1 MAEQFDWADDE
12 AMADL
17 PLRGIEPYE
26 IRQALEYE
34 GPRLRRDLGADVFG
48 VYSRTW
54 AGRYLVVFIVET
66 TDPRRWLIYGGRE
79 MLPGEIADYEKR
91 LEGNHE

>member
-1 MAEQFDWADDE
+1 MVERFEWADDD

-17 PLRGIEPYE
+17 PLRGIEPDE
-26 IRQALEYE
+26 VRQALEYE
-34 GPRLRRDLGADVFG
+34 GLRLRRNLGADVFG
-48 VYSRTW
+48 VYSRTR

-79 MLPGEIADYEKR
+79 MLPGEIDDYGKR
-91 LEGNHE
+91 LEG